1 MITAEWSTAWP
12 VRLRSSSFLCV
23 CSTTTMAASTSSPIA
38 MAMPPSDM
46 MLAVMP
52 SIRNGMNDTSTATGM
67 VMTGISALGT
77 CHRNSSTMKTT
88 VRMTSMSVSDTLL
101 TARRIRSDRS

>member
-1 MITAEWSTAWP
+1 
-12 VRLRSSSFLCV
+12 
-23 CSTTTMAASTSSPIA
+23 MAASTSSPIA

-52 SIRNGMNDTSTATGM
+52 SIRNGMNDTSTATGI

-77 CHRNSSTMKTT
+77 CQRNSSTMKTT
-88 VRMTSMSVSDTLL
+88 VRMTSISVSVTLSI
-101 TARRIRSDRS
+101 ARRISSERS